1 MNVPSTHHHA
11 WQDVLTGK
19 RQYNFESF
27 AVQMIVKR
35 LSLKVAQNPSAATL
49 TKSVHEFREMFVQN
63 VNAPKIQRDL
73 YKIFRKEELL

>member
-11 WQDVLTGK
+11 WKDLLTGK

-35 LSLKVAQNPSAATL
+35 LSLKVSQNPSAHIL
-49 TKSVHEFREMFVQN
+49 SQSVHELREMFAQN
-63 VNAPKIQRDL
+63 INVPKIQQDL
-73 YKIFRKEELL
+73 QKIFRKEDLR

>member
-1 MNVPSTHHHA
+1 MNVPSSQHHA
-11 WQDVLTGK
+11 WKDVLTGK
-19 RQYNFESF
+19 REYNFESF

-35 LSLKVAQNPSAATL
+35 LSLKVSQKPSPDVL
-49 TKSVHEFREMFVQN
+49 TQSILELREMFLQN